1 MNIILGD
8 NKGLGNLT
16 SVIISFNRT
25 NRCLLIW
32 LCYHCE
38 QSVWICHSA
47 TSTAHIFKSSLD
59 PERWVSGGG
68 GGDVALCMCVCACA
82 YVCVSWWGMS
92 RGRTW
97 ENVSGERIGTRASRG
112 QSVTNSSSRQ
122 FSPRLSRK
130 ARSQGAEQ
138 GGNASG
144 GGSVLLGPSQGVQV
158 PLPFNVMSPRR
169 CCFVV
174 SMCSEAR
181 HFIGLITILLAMTS
195 PKQNIIYSRIF
206 FEC

>member
-1 MNIILGD
+1 MSSLLKPGLIKTQTSPDSHKEVLIVNIILGD

-130 ARSQGAEQ
+130 ARSQGAHLE
-138 GGNASG
+138 GAVFRWRALRVCRSL
-144 GGSVLLGPSQGVQV
+144 S
-158 PLPFNVMSPRR
+158 
-169 CCFVV
+169 
-174 SMCSEAR
+174 
-181 HFIGLITILLAMTS
+181 TI
-195 PKQNIIYSRIF
+195 
-206 FEC
+206 